1 MKKNKKIK
9 YIILVLVLCLLPII
23 YYYFAVKS
31 SNKPNYIT
39 TSVRK
44 GDIEDS
50 VLATGSISALK
61 TVSVGS
67 QATGQIK
74 TLNVKLGQKVK
85 KGDLIAQLDSETQKD
100 SLKDAQSSLENYEA
114 QLVSKK
120 IALEKDK
127 IKYNRQTEM
136 FKNQATSQENVD
148 DAKIT
153 LEQAR
158 ADVVQIQTEI
168 SQAKNSVNTAQV
180 NLSYTKISSPIDG
193 VIVSVPV
200 TEGQTVNA
208 VQSSPTIV
216 EIAQLETVLI
226 KPEIAESDV
235 IRVKAGMPL
244 YFTILGD
251 SDKKY
256 YSTLKSIDPG
266 PKSLSDNTSTTTSTS
281 SSSSSSSDS
290 SSGIYYYGLF
300 EVPNP
305 DGRFRISMTAQ
316 VSIILAS
323 AHDALI
329 IPSNAVKK
337 DPQGNNTVS
346 ILDKKGVISKKVVK
360 VGIDNNIDAQI
371 ISGLSEG
378 EEIVLTQSDPNTTS
392 STQNAHPPM
401 RM

>member
-1 MKKNKKIK
+1 MIKNKKIK
-9 YIILVLVLCLLPII
+9 YSISILIICLIPIL
-23 YYYFAVKS
+23 YYCFTVKHS
-31 SNKPNYIT
+31 TKPNYIT
-39 TSVRK
+39 TAVRK

-74 TLNVKLGQKVK
+74 TLKVKLGQKLK
-85 KGDLIAQLDSETQKD
+85 KGDLIAEIDSETQKD

-114 QLVSKK
+114 QLASKK
-120 IALEKDK
+120 VTLEKDE

-136 FKNQATSQENVD
+136 FKSQATSQENVD

-153 LEQAR
+153 LEQAK
-158 ADVVQIQTEI
+158 ADVIQIQTQI
-168 SQAKNSVNTAQV
+168 SQAKNAVNTAQV

-193 VIVSVPV
+193 VIVSIPV

-216 EIAQLETVLI
+216 EIAQLETVI
-226 KPEIAESDV
+226 VKPEIAESDV
-235 IRVKAGMPL
+235 IRVKPGMPL

-251 SDKKY
+251 GDKKY

-266 PKSLSDNTSTTTSTS
+266 PKSLSDNTSTSSST
-281 SSSSSSSDS
+281 SSSSSSDS

-300 EVPNP
+300 EIPNP

-316 VSIILAS
+316 VSIVLAS

-337 DPQGNNTVS
+337 DSKGNQTVS
-346 ILDKKGVISKKVVK
+346 ILDKKGKIIKQEVK
-360 VGIDNNIDAQI
+360 IGIDNNIDAQI
-371 ISGLSEG
+371 LSGLSDG
-378 EEIVLTQSDPNTTS
+378 QEIILTQSDSTTTTS
-392 STQNAHPPM
+392 NQQPHPPM